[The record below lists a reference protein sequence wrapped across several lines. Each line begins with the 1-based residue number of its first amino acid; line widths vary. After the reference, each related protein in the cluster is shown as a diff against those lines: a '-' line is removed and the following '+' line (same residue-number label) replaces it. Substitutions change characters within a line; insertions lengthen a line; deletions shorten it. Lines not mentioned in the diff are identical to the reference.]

1 MHGVD
6 RVIKDR
12 GKGSEGR
19 KTNLKHLEELRLN
32 LIPSMPCIDP
42 FTFLMVFNVRR
53 TGELRPSFSLP
64 LSLNLDDL
72 CWGYE
77 PSHDH
82 IPAFMLIAV

>member
-19 KTNLKHLEELRLN
+19 KTNLKHLEESRLN

-42 FTFLMVFNVRR
+42 FTFL
-53 TGELRPSFSLP
+53 S
-64 LSLNLDDL
+64 
-72 CWGYE
+72 
-77 PSHDH
+77 
-82 IPAFMLIAV
+82 